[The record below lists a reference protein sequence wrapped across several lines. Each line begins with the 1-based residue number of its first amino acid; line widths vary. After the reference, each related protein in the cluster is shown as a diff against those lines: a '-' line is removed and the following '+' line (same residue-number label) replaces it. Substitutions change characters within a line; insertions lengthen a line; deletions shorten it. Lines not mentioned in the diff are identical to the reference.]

1 MNVGDVPRVER
12 SSPPMNSIFLPS
24 ACLVIAALA
33 VPMGLQWNTASVSWT
48 EPAGVTSGTVS
59 ESLVP
64 SEFFAVQAL
73 KLWDF
78 DGRACSLQ
86 LEQGNFNTPSSR
98 PLDPVR
104 FCEPKQTQA
113 WKRADIGLGQFVTAI
128 SVCTALK
135 DQGAQIHGVEL
146 WGAALDS
153 AGKLKPAKQSVKL
166 ELAHCEKWSTRRTC
180 PAGSVATGVR
190 AHLGDS
196 DSGAIG
202 LALRCHKLSATP

>member
-1 MNVGDVPRVER
+1 MKLP
-12 SSPPMNSIFLPS
+12 SPLPS
-24 ACLVIAALA
+24 ACLLVAAAAAL
-33 VPMGLQWNTASVSWT
+33 PLGFQWRTESAAWT
-48 EPAGVTSGTVS
+48 EPAGAPGTTSAEALVS
-59 ESLVP
+59 

-113 WKRADIGLGQFVTAI
+113 WKRADIGSGQFVTAL

-135 DQGAQIHGVEL
+135 DHGAQIRGAEL
-146 WGAALDS
+146 WGASLD
-153 AGKLKPAKQSVKL
+153 ANGKLKPAKQSVKL
-166 ELAHCEKWSTRRTC
+166 ELAHCEKWSPRRAC
-180 PAGSVATGVR
+180 PAGSVATGIR
-190 AHLGDS
+190 AHLGES
-196 DSGAIG
+196 DAGAVG
-202 LALRCHKLSATP
+202 LALRCHALEASK